1 MSQGTDSIR
10 TWLAEAVRSGA
21 SDLHLVPGHPPVLRV
36 HGLLRVLDEP
46 PLTDEQLRPLLKSIC
61 PDAFSRQFEKTG
73 DVDFSLQ
80 MSIDDSSHRF
90 RVNGFVAD
98 QKTGACFRLIPAEI
112 PDFEWAGFPRDV
124 AERLVE
130 FRNGLVLITGVT
142 GSGKS
147 TTLAML
153 VQLLNSRGN
162 NRIITIEEPVEYRY
176 PAQAGSVITQ
186 REVGLDVESFAAGL
200 KHGLRQDPD
209 VILIGEIRDK
219 ETAQMAL
226 TAAETGH
233 LVLSTLHTRDAKGAI
248 SRYADVFPQSVQF
261 EVRSQLALCL
271 RAIVSQ
277 HLLPSVVAGEKRR
290 LALEIMF
297 TNSPIASA
305 IRTGKLTSIDNYI
318 LTGRSEGMLT
328 LDDSVKSLLYSGQID
343 RDVAERFVSD
353 PSSLT

>member
-1 MSQGTDSIR
+1 
-10 TWLAEAVRSGA
+10 
-21 SDLHLVPGHPPVLRV
+21 
-36 HGLLRVLDEP
+36 
-46 PLTDEQLRPLLKSIC
+46 
-61 PDAFSRQFEKTG
+61 
-73 DVDFSLQ
+73 
-80 MSIDDSSHRF
+80 
-90 RVNGFVAD
+90 
-98 QKTGACFRLIPAEI
+98 
-112 PDFEWAGFPRDV
+112 
-124 AERLVE
+124 
-130 FRNGLVLITGVT
+130 
-142 GSGKS
+142 
-147 TTLAML
+147 ML

-176 PAQAGSVITQ
+176 PARAGSVITQ

-233 LVLSTLHTRDAKGAI
+233 LVLSTLHTRDAKRAI

-277 HLLPSVVAGEKRR
+277 HLLPSVVAGEKRQ

-318 LTGRSEGMLT
+318 LTGRSEGMVT
-328 LDDSVKSLLYSGQID
+328 LDDSVKALLYSGQID

-353 PSSLT
+353 PASLL